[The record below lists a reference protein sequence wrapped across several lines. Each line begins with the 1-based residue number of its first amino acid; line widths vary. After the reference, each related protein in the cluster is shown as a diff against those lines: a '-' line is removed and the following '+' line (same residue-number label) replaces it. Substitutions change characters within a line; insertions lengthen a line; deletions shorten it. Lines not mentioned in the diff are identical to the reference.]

1 MLSSSGFGILGI
13 RDQDVTVAIT
23 PIDGQP
29 QSEVTPSE
37 ETASQLGSC
46 SGGSS
51 RATLPIEVE
60 ESSLRRTTEVNDD
73 FFL

>member
-1 MLSSSGFGILGI
+1 VLSSSGFGILGI
-13 RDQDVTVAIT
+13 RDQDVTAAIT

-37 ETASQLGSC
+37 ETASQLGSS

-51 RATLPIEVE
+51 RETLPIEVE